1 MVVTVSSWL
10 NFGRPVPPRRGSAAG
25 RNFWLCLTTASARS
39 VCVSSEHFFHS
50 SFFCYWGY
58 SCLVAAHVVA
68 VSNMSTLLS
77 LCTQF
82 KTLFVMFFIAAVLP
96 LILLKIFRVHFYG
109 SLMSRWSFV

>member
-10 NFGRPVPPRRGSAAG
+10 NFGLCAPGKGVCGGAKFLAPPYYSQHAVFASSPSA
-25 RNFWLCLTTASARS
+25 
-39 VCVSSEHFFHS
+39 FFIH
-50 SFFCYWGY
+50 SFFCYWEY
-58 SCLVAAHVVA
+58 SGLIAAHVVD
-68 VSNMSTLLS
+68 VSDVSTLMS

-109 SLMSRWSFV
+109 LLMSRWSFVD